1 MKAPSASP
9 GASDLR
15 LLTDEE
21 IELWRAVAKSV
32 APRKGAALPASRK
45 RYAPAAAS
53 AAPEKPGA
61 PQAVKPKSPQSVALA
76 PLEKRL
82 KRRLARGGA
91 GPDDAIDLHG
101 MTEAEAHR
109 ALRGFLIYAQAR
121 GARLVLIITGKG
133 ESKRSAPA
141 HWAEESGVLRRL
153 TPHWLRA
160 PDLRATVL
168 GFEEASRSHGGAGAL
183 YVRLRR
189 TRGAAG

>member
-1 MKAPSASP
+1 MKAPSASS

-101 MTEAEAHR
+101 MSEAEAHR
-109 ALRGFLIYAQAR
+109 ALRGFLSYAQAR

-133 ESKRSAPA
+133 ESKRPMA
-141 HWAEESGVLRRL
+141 HWGESGVLRRL

-160 PDLRATVL
+160 PELRAIVL

>member
-1 MKAPSASP
+1 MKERSAHSN
-9 GASDLR
+9 ASGLR

-32 APRKGAALPASRK
+32 APRQGATLPAARK
-45 RYAPAAAS
+45 RAAPAAAPLK
-53 AAPEKPGA
+53 AEKPAAASTAKVEA
-61 PQAVKPKSPQSVALA
+61 PQNLALA

-91 GPDDAIDLHG
+91 GPEDAIDLHG
-101 MTEAEAHR
+101 MSEAEAHR
-109 ALRGFLIYAQAR
+109 ALRGFLSYAQAR

-133 ESKRSAPA
+133 EGKGPAPPL
-141 HWAEESGVLRRL
+141 WTEPGLLRRL

-160 PDLRATVL
+160 PDLRAIVL
-168 GFEEASRSHGGAGAL
+168 GFEEAGRGHGGAGAL

-189 TRGAAG
+189 PRAAAR